1 MSYRTADEAADHGA
15 RRITLRV
22 AAPFDEMRARIE
34 AEVPELDRD
43 DLDAVTGGR
52 TPWDDFVRGLSW
64 EAPNGFVR
72 LSSDDL
78 GGVLSVAGRD
88 AAAVGYLLMDW
99 AAAARI
105 HRIEPTALL
114 YLPVRMLL
122 VARGDEVALTLE
134 QPGPHLASF
143 GLNKLTQAGVE
154 LDRRLGDLLEA
165 LDIARPA
172 ALRR

>member
-1 MSYRTADEAADHGA
+1 MSYRTADETAEHGA

-22 AAPFDEMRARIE
+22 AAPFDELRARIE
-34 AEVPELDRD
+34 AEAPELDRA
-43 DLDAVTGGR
+43 DLDAVAEGR

-72 LSSDDL
+72 LPTDDL
-78 GGVLSVAGRD
+78 GRVVSVAGRD
-88 AAAVGYLLMDW
+88 AAAVGYRLMDW
-99 AAAARI
+99 AAAARV
-105 HRIEPTALL
+105 HRIEPAALL

-122 VARGDEVALTLE
+122 FARGDEVALTVE